1 MSRIRGT
8 NTKPEVTLRR
18 GLHAAGLRF
27 RLHVRSLPGTPDI
40 VFPKYGAVIQV
51 NGCFWHGHRCALFK
65 LPETRQPFWAAK
77 IAANTARDARATQA
91 LHDLGWR
98 VLVVWECALKGP
110 ARQPLENVIA
120 EAKAFVTGDRR
131 DQCIPARAATRPARP

>member
-8 NTKPEVTLRR
+8 KTKPEIALRR
-18 GLHAAGLRF
+18 GLHAAGLRY
-27 RLHVRSLPGTPDI
+27 RLHVRVLPGTPDI
-40 VFPKYGAVIQV
+40 VLPKYRAVIQV

-65 LPETRQPFWAAK
+65 MPETRQPFWAAK
-77 IAANTARDARATQA
+77 IAANAARDVRTTQA

-110 ARQPLENVIA
+110 ARQPLADVVA
-120 EAKAFVTGDRR
+120 KAKAFVTGERL
-131 DQCIPARAATRPARP
+131 DQCIPSRVAARPVRP